1 MSKTEKSIKIAIS
14 AEFLEA
20 YSRISKSKQARVRSF
35 IEQFKNH
42 PTSPSLNYEKI
53 AGAQD
58 QNLRSLRID
67 QQYRAIVLRPEAGN
81 VFMLLWVDKHDDAY
95 NWAKNRKF
103 QVHPD
108 TGALQVVDIAGL
120 APQLVEPKPGKAAQ
134 EGLFDAYRDRELVRL
149 GVPEG
154 ILPAVRAIRTEEDLE
169 DAISW
174 LPEEAFEALYMLAA
188 GFTREE
194 VFAEVVAAAEPE
206 SIDTTDFAAALERAD
221 SLRRFTVVE
230 DDLELQEILAAP
242 LERWRIFLHP
252 SQRKLVQIK
261 ANGPVRVLGG
271 AGTGKTVV
279 AMHRAK
285 WLVENVFTDPSDRI
299 LFTTFTK
306 NLAIDIRSNLQKLC
320 STSTMRRIEVIN
332 IDAWV
337 AQFLRQNGYDF
348 QIAFEER
355 LRPIWEN
362 ALNMADQALELSDE
376 FYRDEWEQVI
386 QQQGIDNVAA
396 YVRADRTGR
405 GQRLPRASRYKVWPV
420 FEEYRSQLNDHR
432 LKELTD
438 ATRDARHLLERQGKI
453 LPYRAVVIDEA
464 QDMSAEVFRL
474 VRQMIPSEGGSA
486 PNDVFIVG
494 DAHQRIY
501 GPRVILGH
509 CGIDIR
515 GRGRKL
521 RVNYRTTEET
531 RRWATSILEGRPFDD
546 LNGGQDDQRG
556 YRSLLHGPDPMVQ
569 QYASSSDEI
578 GSIVEYVAA
587 LQNQGVLT
595 KDICLIARTND
606 LVNQYAVAL
615 RSSGHK
621 TYLIRRSV
629 AEDRKADGIRLA
641 TMHRVKG
648 LEFDH
653 VIVAGVN
660 QGTVALP
667 RAIQADNPHDQA
679 EKETR
684 ERSLLYVAV
693 TRARRSV
700 LITCTGEPSSFL
712 SIKEEG

>member
-1 MSKTEKSIKIAIS
+1 
-14 AEFLEA
+14 
-20 YSRISKSKQARVRSF
+20 
-35 IEQFKNH
+35 
-42 PTSPSLNYEKI
+42 
-53 AGAQD
+53 
-58 QNLRSLRID
+58 
-67 QQYRAIVLRPEAGN
+67 
-81 VFMLLWVDKHDDAY
+81 
-95 NWAKNRKF
+95 
-103 QVHPD
+103 
-108 TGALQVVDIAGL
+108 
-120 APQLVEPKPGKAAQ
+120 
-134 EGLFDAYRDRELVRL
+134 
-149 GVPEG
+149 
-154 ILPAVRAIRTEEDLE
+154 
-169 DAISW
+169 
-174 LPEEAFEALYMLAA
+174 
-188 GFTREE
+188 
-194 VFAEVVAAAEPE
+194 
-206 SIDTTDFAAALERAD
+206 
-221 SLRRFTVVE
+221 
-230 DDLELQEILAAP
+230 
-242 LERWRIFLHP
+242 
-252 SQRKLVQIK
+252 
-261 ANGPVRVLGG
+261 
-271 AGTGKTVV
+271 
-279 AMHRAK
+279 
-285 WLVENVFTDPSDRI
+285 
-299 LFTTFTK
+299 
-306 NLAIDIRSNLQKLC
+306 
-320 STSTMRRIEVIN
+320 MRRIEVVN

-432 LKELTD
+432 LKELID

-464 QDMSAEVFRL
+464 QDMSTEVFRL
-474 VRQMIPSEGGSA
+474 VRQMIPSEAGSA
-486 PNDVFIVG
+486 PNDIFIVG

-556 YRSLLHGPDPMVQ
+556 YRSLLHGPDPIVQ
-569 QYASSSDEI
+569 QYESSSDEI

-660 QGTVALP
+660 QGAVPLP